1 MRVVPALV
9 VAAACGRSP
18 HGAGQLVDV
27 YAFVGDSEPAAGATV
42 IAHDASGAALDT
54 VMTDAV
60 GHAQPAIEN
69 GALITVVFTD
79 GANVALVTTLSPA
92 AGSELDIH
100 GPPPAGAPPT
110 VAGALEVA
118 PTMTIIAD
126 HYVLELG
133 CTVSQ
138 LSALPAS
145 IDVNSRCLGSDSNLD
160 ILLLAYQ
167 NDQVAGY
174 ATGRLDLSSG
184 AATFAPAQWSTTTAS
199 VPITLDGVAPL
210 LDWVLLVDGLPFD
223 AQAISGSAPL
233 WNGLAVTAA
242 IVHAGITMPT
252 TAQVTTRYIAG
263 APTAIDF
270 GPSDFL
276 APIDVSLVLDTSQ
289 GMQLSWAPAPL
300 DADAVDVHLEWTVGG
315 NHVAWDIVLPPD
327 GSDAAFPETAPDL
340 GQLVGPPDATPSA
353 LLRYVQAATPAG
365 WDALVANGLYV
376 ESATGPSTIA
386 SPPASGELLAT
397 QATGYAP

>member
-9 VAAACGRSP
+9 IAAACGRSP

-27 YAFVGDSEPAAGATV
+27 YAFAGDQPQAGATV

-60 GHAQPAIEN
+60 GHAQPAIED
-69 GALITVVFTD
+69 GALITVVFSDVT
-79 GANVALVTTLSPA
+79 NIALVTALSPA

-110 VAGALEVA
+110 VAGALDVA
-118 PTMTIIAD
+118 PMMTVAAD
-126 HYVLELG
+126 HYILELG

-138 LSALPAS
+138 LTALPAS

-167 NDQVAGY
+167 NDQVVGY
-174 ATGRLDLSSG
+174 AAGRVDLSSG
-184 AATFAPAQWSTTTAS
+184 AATFAPAQWSTTTTP

-210 LDWVLLVDGLPFD
+210 LDWVLLVDGLPFG

-233 WNGLAVTAA
+233 WNGLPVTAA
-242 IVHAGITMPT
+242 IVHAGITTPT

-263 APTAIDF
+263 APIAIDF
-270 GPSDFL
+270 AASDFL
-276 APIDVSLVLDTSQ
+276 PPIDVSLVLDTSH
-289 GMQLSWAPAPL
+289 GMQLSWTPAPI
-300 DADAVDVHLEWTVGG
+300 DADAVDVHLAWTVGG
-315 NHVAWDIVLPPD
+315 NHVAWDVVLPPD

-340 GQLVGPPDATPSA
+340 GQLVGLPDATPSA

-365 WDALVANGLYV
+365 WDSLVANGLYV
-376 ESATGPSTIA
+376 ASATGPSTIA
-386 SPPASGELLAT
+386 PPPPSGELRAS

>member
-27 YAFVGDSEPAAGATV
+27 YAFAGDQPQAGATV
-42 IAHDASGAALDT
+42 IAHAANGAAIDT

-69 GALITVVFTD
+69 GALITVVFED
-79 GANVALVTTLSPA
+79 AANIALVTALSPA

-100 GPPPAGAPPT
+100 GPPRAGAPT
-110 VAGALEVA
+110 VAGTLEVA
-118 PTMTIIAD
+118 PMMTVTAD

-138 LSALPAS
+138 LPALPAS

-167 NDQVAGY
+167 TDQVVGY
-174 ATGRLDLSSG
+174 AAGRVDLSSG
-184 AATFAPAQWSTTTAS
+184 AAAFAPAQWSTMTTS

-210 LDWVLLVDGLPFD
+210 LDWVLIVDGLPFD

-233 WNGLAVTAA
+233 WNGLPVAAA
-242 IVHAGITMPT
+242 IVHAGIATST

-270 GPSDFL
+270 GATDFL
-276 APIDVSLVLDTSQ
+276 APIGVSLVLDTSQ
-289 GMQLSWAPAPL
+289 GMQLSWAPAPI

-315 NHVAWDIVLPPD
+315 NHVAWDVLLPPD

-376 ESATGPSTIA
+376 DSAAGPSTIA
-386 SPPASGELLAT
+386 PPPASGELGAT